1 MGHQFMDSLQL
12 RIQYIK
18 YKQLSED
25 RQGTADNFWLKE
37 GIIIINLINL
47 YHFGPQ
53 NFLARFMARFQS
65 QT

>member
-1 MGHQFMDSLQL
+1 MGHRFKDSLQL

-37 GIIIINLINL
+37 EFIIINL

-53 NFLARFMARFQS
+53 NFLARFIARFQG